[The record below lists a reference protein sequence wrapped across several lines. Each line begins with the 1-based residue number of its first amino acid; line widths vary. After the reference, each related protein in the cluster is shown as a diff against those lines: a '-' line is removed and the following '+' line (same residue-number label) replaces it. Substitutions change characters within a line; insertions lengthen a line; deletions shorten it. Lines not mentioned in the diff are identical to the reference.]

1 MPNGMPGAMPVEADP
16 PRRVLLT
23 GADGFVG
30 RHLRAALA
38 AAYPDATLLTGRID
52 LRDGAAVTAAVV
64 DANPDVCVHLAAIA
78 TLAAARADEDHAWDV
93 NLHGSLR
100 LARALLRH
108 APDCQMLF
116 VSSADAYG
124 GGTGV
129 GGDGGVGTPIG
140 EDTPLAPKN
149 LYAATKAAADL
160 ALGAMAQ
167 QGLRVVRARPFNH
180 TGPGQSADLV
190 IPAFARQVARIAAG
204 LQPPLMRV
212 GNLDTWRDFLD
223 VRDVCAAYVACIDRR
238 AALAPGLIVNIGSG
252 RALRIGDMLA
262 ELMALAGVAAEAR
275 TDAARARAG
284 DVARAVADPA
294 RARALLGWAPAIPW
308 SRTLADVLDDWRGR
322 VGDEPA
328 DG

>member
-1 MPNGMPGAMPVEADP
+1 MPNGMAGEAGP

-38 AAYPDATLLTGRID
+38 AAYPDAALLTDRID
-52 LRDGAAVTAAVV
+52 LRDGAAVTAAVA
-64 DANPDVCVHLAAIA
+64 DARPDVCVHLAAIA
-78 TLAAARADEDHAWDV
+78 TLAAARADEDQAWDV

-124 GGTGV
+124 GGV
-129 GGDGGVGTPIG
+129 GAAIG
-140 EDTPLAPKN
+140 EDTPLAPQN
-149 LYAATKAAADL
+149 PYAATKAAADL

-238 AALAPGLIVNIGSG
+238 AALAPGQIINIGSG

-262 ELMALAGVAAEAR
+262 ELMALAGVAAEVR

-284 DVARAVADPA
+284 DVARTVADPA

-308 SRTLADVLDDWRGR
+308 SRTLADVLDDWRAR